1 MKENPGKKPLKKSDD
16 DFDFEI
22 LNALEGHASS
32 DDLLTGD
39 ENTIE
44 LSLDDD
50 DLQFDDDT
58 FEPSGEFSFD
68 EGLSAGLEEELM
80 KSGANGGLEDSFEE
94 ELDEDGNLPAE
105 EDESFALDLGS
116 TSEEFSFDEDAM
128 SLDLEKT
135 SFESIS
141 EEEEGFEAQNDEL
154 DAEVGNLAENYGAE
168 TRVFTIPQE
177 KDNDLS
183 FEKAMEIDEELNL
196 SEDDS
201 SASEIDISG
210 MDIEESE
217 LEADEQEID
226 IDEEFADLEEDI
238 DQGGE
243 DLFEE
248 EDELSVKSVISV
260 GEDTVIDLGHED
272 DFDAAPIPPRMP
284 TPTPPVSE
292 MIAEEREEEP
302 VEEDHEPA
310 AAPSG
315 VLLDLHEEET
325 ESEEETFDATPLNL
339 NEEAAP
345 ELEPEAEESGEAAV
359 ESAPVPA
366 PEMPEESEAT
376 FPVDEEM
383 PQEELSQELPEPPM
397 EEERD
402 EREFLGLTLR
412 LRDEQMQEF
421 EGMIGEAKTL
431 QTYLEELG
439 THQPEIKSTIYQKLF
454 GEYNARKRV
463 IFQDDAFT
471 GLLANVEQDLQDML
485 DQRQD
490 FTTTVTRLNEE
501 LEEITVRHLVGEYTD
516 QVLAEKTEEQTTE
529 IALWNEKTEKIQAI
543 IERYQHAIDAE
554 RLLNPLR
561 IETPPAP
568 EVAPPLQQ
576 ETPPMPVESQ
586 PSLPEAPKTPAA
598 TMPVEEASSSEI
610 EDEGEPSEDISLSE
624 ETLSESDESLDEDLM
639 SGLSDL
645 TQSAFGES
653 GEEEEESDLLGGE
666 DESEEFG
673 AEFSEDEDF
682 EGGDFLVDDLSGLE
696 DLDEEMEGEDEHVSF
711 DYDVETESE
720 DEEEPAAAA
729 MIACKKCGRQTP
741 EDQKFCVHCGGKAK

>member
-32 DDLLTGD
+32 DDLLAGD

-80 KSGANGGLEDSFEE
+80 KSSADAGLEDSFEE
-94 ELDEDGNLPAE
+94 ELDEEGNMPSE

-141 EEEEGFEAQNDEL
+141 GEEEGFEAQNDEL
-154 DAEVGNLAENYGAE
+154 EADVANLAESYGAE

-177 KDNDLS
+177 ENDGLS
-183 FEKAMEIDEELNL
+183 FEKAMEIGEELDM
-196 SEDDS
+196 SEDDD

-210 MDIEESE
+210 MDIEENE
-217 LEADEQEID
+217 LESDEQEID

-238 DQGGE
+238 EQDEDEFFGE
-243 DLFEE
+243 D
-248 EDELSVKSVISV
+248 DELSANSVIAV

-284 TPTPPVSE
+284 TPAPPASE
-292 MIAEEREEEP
+292 AIAEETAEEP
-302 VEEDHEPA
+302 VEEDDDELS

-315 VLLDLHEEET
+315 VLLDLHEEEA
-325 ESEEETFDATPLNL
+325 ESEEETFAAPPLNL
-339 NEEAAP
+339 NEEVMPEPEPEESEEPAP
-345 ELEPEAEESGEAAV
+345 EPD
-359 ESAPVPA
+359 
-366 PEMPEESEAT
+366 EMPEEAEDT
-376 FPVDEEM
+376 FLTDEGM
-383 PQEELSQELPEPPM
+383 EEEEPDQELPEPPM

-402 EREFLGLTLR
+402 AREFLGLTLR

-421 EGMIGEAKTL
+421 EGMIGEANTL
-431 QTYLEELG
+431 QTYLDELD
-439 THQPEIKSTIYQKLF
+439 THQPEIKPTIYQKLF
-454 GEYNARKRV
+454 GEYHARKRV

-490 FTTTVTRLNEE
+490 FTATVTRLNEE

-516 QVLAEKTEEQTTE
+516 HVLDEKTKDQTAE

-543 IERYQHAIDAE
+543 IERYQQAIDAE

-568 EVAPPLQQ
+568 
-576 ETPPMPVESQ
+576 TPMPVEPQ

-598 TMPVEEASSSEI
+598 AMQAEEPDEEAFPPEIPESEDK
-610 EDEGEPSEDISLSE
+610 DELTGTADISLSE
-624 ETLSESDESLDEDLM
+624 ETLPALDEADDDLM
-639 SGLSDL
+639 GGLSDL
-645 TQSAFGES
+645 TQSAFEES
-653 GEEEEESDLLGGE
+653 SEEEDGSDLLGGE
-666 DESEEFG
+666 EESEEFG
-673 AEFSEDEDF
+673 AEFSGDEDF

-696 DLDEEMEGEDEHVSF
+696 DLDEEEMEGEDEHVSF

-720 DEEEPAAAA
+720 EEEEPAAAA

-741 EDQKFCVHCGGKAK
+741 EDQKFCIHCGGKAK